1 MTHII
6 ENDYYFLDCDRKPT
20 KWGRW
25 NLKFDWYPLHVSDR
39 KLNSAH
45 LIAGFQL
52 AYDLTEKEIYKKE
65 AFKMMDEHGY
75 LENIMYPMREM
86 KKTLDY
92 NHMRDN
98 MVECWN
104 HSDDKMSFITYCV
117 M

>member
-1 MTHII
+1 
-6 ENDYYFLDCDRKPT
+6 
-20 KWGRW
+20 
-25 NLKFDWYPLHVSDR
+25 
-39 KLNSAH
+39 
-45 LIAGFQL
+45 
-52 AYDLTEKEIYKKE
+52 
-65 AFKMMDEHGY
+65 MMGEHGY

-117 M
+117 MYRHAFNGELKQKFVRGHQLNIGRWNDQRRMDYGKC